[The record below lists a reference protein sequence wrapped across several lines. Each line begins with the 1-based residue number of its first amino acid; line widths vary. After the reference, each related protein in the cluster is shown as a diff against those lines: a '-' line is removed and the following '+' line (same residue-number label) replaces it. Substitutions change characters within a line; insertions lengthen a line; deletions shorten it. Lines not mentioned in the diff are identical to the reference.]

1 MPFRDLVGHRALLQ
15 VIARAVGRQTLPP
28 SLLFAG
34 PDGVGKRLVAVA
46 LAQVQNCLAPV
57 ETNAGSPDACGACEA
72 CLKIGRGSFADVLEI
87 GPGDAGSL
95 TVDQVRRVVR
105 QAAYRPFEGRRRVV
119 VVREADRLVTAAQNA
134 LLKTLEEPPDASQ
147 FILVT
152 SRPGVLLPT
161 VRSRMQQLTFGQ
173 LTANEIETV
182 LVRQGVDQRAARA
195 GAATADGSAGRALA
209 IASGELVEARD
220 VAVAFLRDVASAHD
234 ARQRLG
240 AAKELVG
247 KSRPGKGAPR
257 QALTRRLQALMS
269 LVRDVELL
277 SAGSD
282 SAALAN
288 GDIADRLEP
297 MARTYGGA
305 RGVAGFAAVG
315 RALDAVDR
323 NVSPKVVADWL
334 ACQL

>member
-57 ETNAGSPDACGACEA
+57 ETNGSFDACGACEA
-72 CLKIGRGSFADVLEI
+72 CSKIARGSFSDVLEI
-87 GPGDAGSL
+87 VPGDAGSL
-95 TVDQVRRVVR
+95 TVDQVRQVVR

-161 VRSRMQQLTFGQ
+161 VRSRIQQLTFGQ
-173 LTANEIETV
+173 LTANEVETV
-182 LVRQGVDQRAARA
+182 LVRQGVDERAARV
-195 GAATADGSAGRALA
+195 GAATAGGSAGRALA
-209 IASGELVEARD
+209 IASGDLVEARD

-257 QALTRRLQALMS
+257 QALTRRLRALMS

-277 SAGSD
+277 SVGSD
-282 SAALAN
+282 AAALAN
-288 GDIADRLEP
+288 ADIADRLEP

-305 RGVAGFAAVG
+305 RGVEGFAAVG
-315 RALDAVDR
+315 RAIEAVDR